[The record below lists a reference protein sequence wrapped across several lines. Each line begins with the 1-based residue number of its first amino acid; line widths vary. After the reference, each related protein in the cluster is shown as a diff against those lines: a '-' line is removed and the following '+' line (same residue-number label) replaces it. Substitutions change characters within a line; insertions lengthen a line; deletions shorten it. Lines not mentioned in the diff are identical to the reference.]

1 MNGSLLLLILAVV
14 PMLLAPL
21 AWALGRKGGQRA
33 IAVMIACS
41 AVEVAALIY
50 LTALAAGGNAAR
62 LTWEGFLGMGIRMR
76 ADGFRA
82 LYAMI
87 ASVMWLVTSL
97 FSRDYLRHDHATGRY
112 AFFTLMT
119 LGATVGLFLSDSI
132 YTAFLF
138 FEVMSLASYPWV
150 AHEETPEA
158 MRAAP
163 SVQNLMSLSFRRTM
177 MQRQRRTTT
186 SLLTLTKTGERLV
199 RCHPLMALR
208 PKRTQ
213 MSSSPTPS
221 AVRLREN
228 ASS

>member
-1 MNGSLLLLILAVV
+1 MNGSLILLILAVV
-14 PMLLAPL
+14 PMLCAPL
-21 AWALGRKGGQRA
+21 AWALGRRGGQRA

-50 LTALAAGGNAAR
+50 LTALAAGGNALR

-119 LGATVGLFLSDSI
+119 LGAILSTRPSC
-132 YTAFLF
+132 
-138 FEVMSLASYPWV
+138 SSRSCPWP
-150 AHEETPEA
+150 ATPGWRTRRPRRPCA
-158 MRAAP
+158 RR
-163 SVQNLMSLSFRRTM
+163 RRTS
-177 MQRQRRTTT
+177 T
-186 SLLTLTKTGERLV
+186 S
-199 RCHPLMALR
+199 P
-208 PKRTQ
+208 
-213 MSSSPTPS
+213 SS
-221 AVRLREN
+221 AVW
-228 ASS
+228 

>member
-1 MNGSLLLLILAVV
+1 MNGSLILLILAVV
-14 PMLLAPL
+14 PMLCAPL

-41 AVEVAALIY
+41 VVEVAALIW
-50 LTALAAGGNAAR
+50 LTALAAGGNALR

-82 LYAMI
+82 LFAMI

-119 LGATVGLFLSDSI
+119 LGATAGLFLSDSL

-138 FEVMSLASYPWV
+138 FEVMSLASSWV
-150 AHEETPEA
+150 
-158 MRAAP
+158 
-163 SVQNLMSLSFRRTM
+163 V
-177 MQRQRRTTT
+177 
-186 SLLTLTKTGERLV
+186 
-199 RCHPLMALR
+199 
-208 PKRTQ
+208 
-213 MSSSPTPS
+213 
-221 AVRLREN
+221 
-228 ASS
+228 ASEMCWAWDV